1 MIYGLF
7 GFIICIIASIISSNI
22 KCVDKKNTFKYIDL
36 ICTVKRPFIMLS
48 DLNKYYNNPGIQI
61 KNSNNNKKKL
71 KNKNKNNNS
80 NNNNNFNNEKNPF
93 KNNLKCSICGMNV
106 KVSYNSINTLL
117 NNNNNNN

>member
-1 MIYGLF
+1 
-7 GFIICIIASIISSNI
+7 
-22 KCVDKKNTFKYIDL
+22 
-36 ICTVKRPFIMLS
+36 MLS